1 MPTKPA
7 LAARR
12 SQRAPATPKF
22 FRVDPHAGQS
32 TLSLDRFHFT
42 TRLRAHA

>member
-12 SQRAPATPKF
+12 SKRAPATWKF
-22 FRVDPHAGQS
+22 FRVDPHAVES
-32 TLSLDRFHFT
+32 TLSLDRSRFT
-42 TRLRAHA
+42 AYLRAHA